1 MRGAQQQTIGASEPD
16 LRNNRLGLMSAAQI
30 DTLATQID
38 EFQSKTA
45 HTIKRSVQLA
55 AAVTLGVVIL
65 TFVRVLLLPFAL
77 VIEIMVVGI
86 MLAMTS
92 NLNRFVQL
100 LELDRESEAV
110 RIIKGRTSRF
120 SMRPAPH
127 VPHVAR
133 RTPYLQAAG
142 FVSAC
147 PVHHRRALPTVLAS
161 AFRRGHR
168 RRTSWRK
175 GVSLPSLVVVGS
187 QRRKMRMLRALP

>member
-120 SMRPAPH
+120 SMRPHPMYHTLRVELHTYKLLDSSLHARFITGELYQLYLLPH
-127 VPHVAR
+127 SGVVI
-133 RTPYLQAAG
+133 AAE
-142 FVSAC
+142 
-147 PVHHRRALPTVLAS
+147 
-161 AFRRGHR
+161 
-168 RRTSWRK
+168 
-175 GVSLPSLVVVGS
+175 LVGE
-187 QRRKMRMLRALP
+187 KEFLYCH